1 MIIAYRGVAHPWLC
15 DAMGHLNVRHYVAM
29 FDDANTHFLAS
40 IGWDPEDMRISGRGW
55 ADVRAEIDYVAEV
68 AAGAL
73 VEVVCGVARVGNKS
87 LTVVAEMRARQ
98 GGEVHAR
105 MNTTLVRFD
114 LDGRRAIPLEDSLRQ
129 RAEAE
134 LVADD

>member
-1 MIIAYRGVAHPWLC
+1 MIISYRGVAHPWLC

-40 IGWDPEDMRISGRGW
+40 VGWDPDDMRANGRGW
-55 ADVRAEIDYVAEV
+55 ADVRAEIDYMAEV

-73 VEVVCGVARVGNKS
+73 VEVACGVARVGNKS
-87 LTVVAEMRARQ
+87 LTLVAEMRARP
-98 GGEVHAR
+98 GGAEHAR
-105 MNTTLVRFD
+105 MQTTLVRFD
-114 LDGRRAIPLEDSLRQ
+114 LEGRQAIPLENSLR
-129 RAEAE
+129 RSAEAE